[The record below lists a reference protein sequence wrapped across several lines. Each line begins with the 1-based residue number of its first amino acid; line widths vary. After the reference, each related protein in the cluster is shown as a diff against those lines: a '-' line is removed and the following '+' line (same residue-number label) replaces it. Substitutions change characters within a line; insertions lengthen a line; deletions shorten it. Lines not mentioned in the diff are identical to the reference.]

1 MQQPLSSLRIAGQLL
16 LALLVVGAGAAWLLQ
31 GGADIGGLQETLR
44 HHRAAPALFL
54 LFHILASL
62 LFLPRSAMAMVAGL
76 IFGVWWGGVL
86 AAAGSVLGA
95 VAGFLIARCINNG
108 MLSLGEMAR
117 FGGLVRRIEQGG
129 WRAVATLRLVPVL
142 PHTAVNYALGLT
154 GVRLVPYAVGSLIG
168 QLPMTAAFV
177 QFGSASDHLLDG
189 RPDWM
194 LPTVIGAAI
203 LVLSSALPKL
213 LPRLRAT
220 GDEGGGGAADGRNG

>member
-1 MQQPLSSLRIAGQLL
+1 MQQPLSSLKTAGQLL
-16 LALLVVGAGAAWLLQ
+16 LALVLVGATAAWMLR
-31 GGADIGGLQETLR
+31 GGPDLAGLQETLR
-44 HHRAAPALFL
+44 HHQAASLLFL
-54 LFHILASL
+54 LFHVLASL

-76 IFGVWWGGVL
+76 IFGVWWGGLL

-95 VAGFLIARCINNG
+95 VAGFLIARYINNG

-117 FGGLVRRIEQGG
+117 FGRLVRRIEQGG

-154 GVRLVPYAVGSLIG
+154 GVRLAPFAVGSLIG
-168 QLPMTAAFV
+168 QLPMTVAFV

-194 LPTVIGAAI
+194 LPTIIGAGTLI
-203 LVLSSALPKL
+203 LSSALPKL
-213 LPRLRAT
+213 LPRLRDS
-220 GDEGGGGAADGRNG
+220 GEDGTA